1 MGLRRYIN
9 YFWNDILSRRK
20 LLFASITSIIFIA
33 LWEILPAIGWLNP
46 FFTSS
51 PSRILRASVWLF
63 SHGLWWDIYVSLS
76 EFGVG
81 MILAIVLGI
90 IIGMLLGWYRTLDAM
105 FEPFVTMLNAMPRV
119 ALLPLIILWLGI
131 GIESK
136 VAAVFLGAFFPIVI
150 TVMKGVRTVD
160 ENLLKCARSF
170 CATDWQVFK
179 TLVLPT
185 CVPFIVAGLHI
196 AVGRGLV
203 GVVIGELLASQA
215 GVGHMIS
222 VASSTFQTDKVFVGI
237 LLLAFFGYFLTEILK
252 QFEKVFDSW
261 RITGK

>member
-1 MGLRRYIN
+1 MKNRHFFDFRQMNGS
-9 YFWNDILSRRK
+9 FKK
-20 LLFASITSIIFIA
+20 LVLFVITLLVFLA
-33 LWEILPAIGWLNP
+33 VWELLPALGWVDP

-51 PSRILRASVWLF
+51 PSLILKAAAWLF
-63 SHGLWWDIYVSLS
+63 AHGLWNDISISLS
-76 EFGVG
+76 EFSLG
-81 MILAIVLGI
+81 MIIAIVLGI
-90 IIGMLLGWYRTLDAM
+90 LIGMVLGWYRTLDAM
-105 FEPFVTMLNAMPRV
+105 FEPFVTMFNAMPRV

-150 TVMKGVRTVD
+150 STMKGVRTVD

-170 CATDWQVFK
+170 CASDWQVFR

-203 GVVIGELLASQA
+203 GVVIGEMLASQG
-215 GVGHMIS
+215 GVGHMIAN
-222 VASSTFQTDKVFVGI
+222 ASAMFQTDRVFVGVI
-237 LLLAFFGYFLTEILK
+237 LLTGFGYFLTEILK
-252 QFEKVFDSW
+252 QLEKIFDSW
-261 RITGK
+261 RT

>member
-1 MGLRRYIN
+1 MV
-9 YFWNDILSRRK
+9 
-20 LLFASITSIIFIA
+20 IFLA
-33 LWEILPAIGWLNP
+33 VWELLPALGWVDP

-51 PSRILRASVWLF
+51 PSLILKAAGWLF
-63 SHGLWWDIYVSLS
+63 AHGLWNDIGISLS
-76 EFGVG
+76 EFGLG
-81 MILAIVLGI
+81 MITAIILGI
-90 IIGMLLGWYRTLDAM
+90 LIGMVLGWYRTLDAM
-105 FEPFVTMLNAMPRV
+105 FEPFVTMFNAMPRV

-150 TVMKGVRTVD
+150 STMKGVRTVD

-170 CATDWQVFK
+170 CASDWQVFR

-203 GVVIGELLASQA
+203 GVVIGEMLASQA
-215 GVGHMIS
+215 GVGHMIAN
-222 VASSTFQTDKVFVGI
+222 ASAMFQTDRVFVGVI
-237 LLLAFFGYFLTEILK
+237 LLTGFGYFLTEILK
-252 QFEKVFDSW
+252 QLEKIFDSW
-261 RITGK
+261 RT

>member
-1 MGLRRYIN
+1 MRLRRN
-9 YFWNDILSRRK
+9 FNLFWNDRSPRRK
-20 LLFASITSIIFIA
+20 VILASATFLAFLA
-33 LWEILPAIGWLNP
+33 LWELLPALGWANP

-51 PSRILRASVWLF
+51 PSRILRALTWLF
-63 SHGLWWDIYVSLS
+63 AHGFWRDIAISLG
-76 EFGVG
+76 EFSLG
-81 MILAIVLGI
+81 MLLATVLGI
-90 IIGMLLGWYRTLDAM
+90 GTGMALGWYRTLDAM

-136 VAAVFLGAFFPIVI
+136 VAAVFLGAFFPVVI

-170 CATDWQVFK
+170 GGTDWQIFT

-222 VASSTFQTDKVFVGI
+222 VASSTFQTDKVFVGV
-237 LLLAFFGYFLTEILK
+237 LLLAGFGYLLTGILK
-252 QFEKVFDSW
+252 YFENVFDSW
-261 RITGK
+261 RMTSK